1 MLQPFDERQNR
12 ALRTYSLI
20 MLAELGE
27 TSFVVD
33 AVEQP
38 SEAAQRWRRLV
49 RSLRRLRRL
58 QRFWGLLGGVLRAF
72 PASLR
77 DRLRAVDGERGRD
90 PTGLR

>member
-1 MLQPFDERQNR
+1 M
-12 ALRTYSLI
+12 A
-20 MLAELGE
+20 AEPVTEPGFLVYE
-27 TSFVVD
+27 E
-33 AVEQP
+33 EQL

-58 QRFWGLLGGVLRAF
+58 QRFWGFLGGVLRAI